1 MAGRGWFYYGS
12 IASIL
17 LVLTLQAARE
27 LARHGAKL
35 VLGARR
41 IERLQAL
48 AKELSLA
55 DDAVVQ
61 TDVTQY
67 MQVQRLVAR
76 AMETCH
82 HLYVMINNAGLM
94 PQSLLEK
101 GKVEE
106 WDCMIDVNIKGVLY
120 GIAAALP
127 YMKPQE
133 SGHFIN
139 VS

>member
-1 MAGRGWFYYGS
+1 MAEAIKDKVVFITGASRGLGE
-12 IASIL
+12 
-17 LVLTLQAARE
+17 AAAWE

-35 VLGARR
+35 VLRARR
-41 IERLQAL
+41 IERLQAR
-48 AKELSLA
+48 AKELSL
-55 DDAVVQ
+55 DNDAVVQ

-67 MQVQRLVAR
+67 TQAKRLVDR
-76 AMETCH
+76 AVETH
-82 HLYVMINNAGLM
+82 DHLDVMINNVGLM

-106 WDCMIDVNIKGVLY
+106 WDHMIDVNSKGVLY

-127 YMKPQE
+127 YRQLQK